1 MTSDFPDDETIGAA
15 LALAVRAPSIHNSQP
30 WMWRVG
36 ESTVHLYMD
45 AHRHLPRTDPGR
57 RELIIS
63 CGIALQ
69 HLSVAL
75 AALGW
80 QPHVHRLPNPAD
92 PGHLASIE
100 ILACAPSEQDIALA
114 AAIPRR
120 RSDRRWFS
128 AWPVPGGDIAL
139 MASRAARC
147 GVMLRRVDA
156 PGKLSTVL
164 ATAVHEH
171 AGDSE
176 YLAELSL
183 WSGRHGSVAG
193 VPARNTPPASSASAF
208 PARIFAGPALRQ
220 PNGAAARDD
229 AGVVLALATATD
241 DTLSLVRAGE
251 ATGAVLLTATALGLA
266 SCPLTEPLEIKGTRE
281 LVRSAML
288 DGDSF
293 PQMLLR
299 IGWAPLNADP
309 LPATPRRPLS
319 EVVQRLDGAPNG
331 VR

>member
-1 MTSDFPDDETIGAA
+1 MISEFPDDETIGAA

-30 WMWRVG
+30 WTWGVG
-36 ESTVHLYMD
+36 ETTVHLYMD
-45 AHRHLPRTDPGR
+45 TDRHLPRTDPSR
-57 RELIIS
+57 RELIVS
-63 CGIALQ
+63 CGVALQ
-69 HLSVAL
+69 HFSVAL

-80 QPHVHRLPNPAD
+80 QSHVHRLPNPAD
-92 PGHLASIE
+92 SGHLASIE

-128 AWPVPGGDIAL
+128 EWPVPGGDIAL

-147 GVMLRRVDA
+147 GVMLRRVDE
-156 PGKLSTVL
+156 PQKLSAVL

-183 WSGRHGSVAG
+183 WSGRHGSVSG
-193 VPARNTPPASSASAF
+193 VPARNTPAASESGF
-208 PARIFAGPALRQ
+208 PARAFAGPALRQ
-220 PNGAAARDD
+220 PNGATARND

-241 DTLSLVRAGE
+241 DALSLVRAGE

-266 SCPLTEPLEIKGTRE
+266 SCPLTEPLEMEGTRE
-281 LVRSAML
+281 LVRSTVL
-288 DGDSF
+288 DGDGF

-319 EVVQRLDGAPNG
+319 EVVQRLDGVPHSLRG
-331 VR
+331 